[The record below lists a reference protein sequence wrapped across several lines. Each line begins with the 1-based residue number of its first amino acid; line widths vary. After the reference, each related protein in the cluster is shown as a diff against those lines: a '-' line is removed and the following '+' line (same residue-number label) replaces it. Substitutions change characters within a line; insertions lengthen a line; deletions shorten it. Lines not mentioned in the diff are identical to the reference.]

1 MPPERIIF
9 LHRLLEPS
17 IGIVTPYIHTFL
29 DSAGS
34 HGQLLLWQTLRKS
47 IQKEARA
54 DLAAPPVCHS
64 GASSLSLQILHFF
77 QVGFLSIHVS
87 VFVWY
92 ISVTF
97 LVAMSAYRPCFL
109 IPVDCDVAHLKYL
122 PHKQINKYNLC
133 RA

>member
-1 MPPERIIF
+1 M
-9 LHRLLEPS
+9 
-17 IGIVTPYIHTFL
+17 
-29 DSAGS
+29 
-34 HGQLLLWQTLRKS
+34 S

-77 QVGFLSIHVS
+77 QIGFLSIHVS

-97 LVAMSAYRPCFL
+97 LVAMSAYRLCFL
-109 IPVDCDVAHLKYL
+109 IPVDCDVAHLSYL
-122 PHKQINKYNLC
+122 QHKQINIQPVQSLKISRYEKFSQMMPIMK
-133 RA
+133 